1 MLGFR
6 GGWSKGPVYDQPG
19 RRKISN
25 LRRLAVEQGSDAP
38 GRAYSSVGEI
48 RSAVGETDGHELE
61 MERFAAS
68 RTGSIRLPCPAHS
81 TSL

>member
-6 GGWSKGPVYDQPG
+6 GEWSKGPVYDQPG

-25 LRRLAVEQGSDAP
+25 LRRLEDSDAP